1 MVIDI
6 KENSILKYLV
16 KRLPPIARL
25 IAQRD
30 ALAAQVAALQ
40 NQDKATGV
48 NFPPGHFY
56 SPIPDLDQIAA
67 DADRIFAP
75 PPREI
80 AGVDLR
86 EATQLEL
93 FEALAS
99 YYDELPFPVQETKGF
114 RYYYENPFYSY
125 SDGITLYA
133 MIRHF
138 KPRRIVEIGSG
149 HSSGLMLDCNER
161 FFENA
166 IKLTFVDPY
175 PANLR
180 KILRS
185 SDESRVTV
193 LEQRAQ
199 DLSLSLFAPLQAN
212 DVLFVDST
220 HVSKIDSD
228 VNRLLFEILPA
239 LNPGVLIHIHDIFYP
254 FEYPRAWIEEGR
266 AWSEL
271 YLLRAFLQY
280 NPAFEILYF
289 NTYLEHFHEA
299 LFAEKMPLCLK
310 NKGGSIWLRHVC
322 N

>member
-1 MVIDI
+1 MFASV
-6 KENSILKYLV
+6 LKPLI
-16 KRLPPIARL
+16 KRLPPVARL

-40 NQDKATGV
+40 DQGQAAGV
-48 NFPPGHFY
+48 KFPPGHFH

-67 DADRIFAP
+67 DANRIFAP
-75 PPREI
+75 SPREI

-86 EATQLEL
+86 EAAQLEL

-99 YYDELPFPVQETKGF
+99 YYDELPFPVRETKGF

-133 MIRHF
+133 MLRHF

-149 HSSGLMLDCNER
+149 FSSGLMLDCNER
-161 FFENA
+161 LFENA
-166 IKLTFVDPY
+166 IELTFVDPY
-175 PANLR
+175 PVNLR
-180 KILRS
+180 KILRPA
-185 SDESRVTV
+185 DAPRVTV
-193 LEQRAQ
+193 LEQRVQ
-199 DLSLSLFAPLQAN
+199 DLLPSLFAPLQAN
-212 DVLFVDST
+212 DILFIDST

-228 VNRLLFEILPA
+228 VNRLFFEILPA
-239 LNPGVLIHIHDIFYP
+239 LDPGVLVHIHDIFYP

-266 AWSEL
+266 AWNEL

-280 NPAFEILYF
+280 NTAFEILYF

-299 LFAEKMPLCLK
+299 LFAERMPLCLK
-310 NKGGSIWLRHVC
+310 NKGGSVWLRRGDKRA
-322 N
+322 

>member
-1 MVIDI
+1 MLV
-6 KENSILKYLV
+6 SVLKPLI

-40 NQDKATGV
+40 DRDRATGFG
-48 NFPPGHFY
+48 FPPGHFH

-75 PPREI
+75 PPSEI

-86 EATQLEL
+86 EAAQLEL
-93 FEALAS
+93 FAALAG
-99 YYDELPFPVQETKGF
+99 YYGELPFPVRETRGF
-114 RYYYENPFYSY
+114 RYYYENPYYSY

-133 MIRHF
+133 MMRHF

-149 HSSGLMLDCNER
+149 FSSGLMLDCNER

-166 IKLTFVDPY
+166 IELTFVDPY
-175 PANLR
+175 PVNLR
-180 KILRS
+180 KILRAA
-185 SDESRVTV
+185 DKSRVTV
-193 LEQRAQ
+193 IEQRAQ
-199 DLSLSLFAPLQAN
+199 DLSPSLFATLRAN
-212 DVLFVDST
+212 DILFIDST

-228 VNRLLFEILPA
+228 VNWLFFEFLPA
-239 LNPGVLIHIHDIFYP
+239 LDPGVLIHIHDIFYP
-254 FEYPRAWIEEGR
+254 FEYPRAWVEEGR

-280 NPAFEILYF
+280 NTAFEILYF

-310 NKGGSIWLRHVC
+310 NKGGSIWLRRGGKSS
-322 N
+322 